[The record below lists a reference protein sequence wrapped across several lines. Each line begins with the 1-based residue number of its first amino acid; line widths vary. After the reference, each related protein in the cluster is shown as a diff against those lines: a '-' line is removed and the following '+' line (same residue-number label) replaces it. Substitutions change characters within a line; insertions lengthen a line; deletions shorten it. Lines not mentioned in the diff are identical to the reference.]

1 MVLSGLPTLTPELL
15 KRLLRSDADP
25 LAVIQQAHT
34 NMARRFDEAYLAS
47 GTPIRTVVLTEM
59 KSWPVK
65 MTIRSRS
72 RRPPMQLVIL
82 VLIWLVLVV
91 GPVGAERLP
100 DELQALLSTEVGT
113 VALALAITQM
123 MRDKSK

>member
-1 MVLSGLPTLTPELL
+1 
-15 KRLLRSDADP
+15 
-25 LAVIQQAHT
+25 
-34 NMARRFDEAYLAS
+34 MARRFDEAYLAS